1 MVKCIC
7 ESKNVNLAKI
17 NGIIF
22 FSCLLVILIQGI
34 VDYYTN
40 TKFKI
45 KNLNKKI
52 IILIVFSIIMIVFN
66 SISFEDKENN
76 NEKKKLLSNGE
87 INSINNEMT
96 DVQSKNNIP

>member
-7 ESKNVNLAKI
+7 ESKNVNLVKI

-22 FSCLLVILIQGI
+22 FSCLLVILIQSI

-45 KNLNKKI
+45 KNFNKKI
-52 IILIVFSIIMIVFN
+52 IVLIVFSIIMIVFN
-66 SISFEDKENN
+66 SISFEDKGNN